1 MGFARFPLIRHQEN
15 AMANAPQRPLKRR
28 EAPDPHRTYERADP
42 TKEGGMGNLKNRGL
56 KKGGEPF
63 ASPAPDR
70 AFDAVENRKHPS
82 RKAPDADPA

>member
-1 MGFARFPLIRHQEN
+1 MGS
-15 AMANAPQRPLKRR
+15 
-28 EAPDPHRTYERADP
+28 
-42 TKEGGMGNLKNRGL
+42 LKNRGL